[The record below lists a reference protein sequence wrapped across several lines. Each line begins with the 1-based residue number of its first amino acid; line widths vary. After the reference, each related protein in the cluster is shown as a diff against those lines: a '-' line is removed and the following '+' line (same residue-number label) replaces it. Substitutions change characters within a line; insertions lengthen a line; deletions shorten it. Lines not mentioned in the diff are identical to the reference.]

1 MVMDVTGPMR
11 EKIVQEVKTNTDE
24 IRSLLNHSES
34 KVDDSEALEKIENY
48 VFRQEK
54 SGCRKHSENDYL
66 VRRVFLSLR
75 SEMDILQPY
84 VDDPDIT
91 EIMVNGKDSIFIEK
105 NGRIEKLPFSF
116 DTSQDLEEL
125 IRRIATKVHREIN
138 DRSPIADARLSD
150 GSRVN
155 AVLSGVA
162 LNGPILTI
170 RKFPKAPMTM
180 EDLIKNGT
188 LHKDLAIMLTALVR
202 ARYNIFISGGTS
214 SGKTTLLNVLSQHL
228 PSHERVVVIEDSAE
242 LQINHVENIVR
253 LECKNANA
261 RGDGAIHM
269 ADLVRNSL
277 RMRPDRIIVG
287 EVRGEEVMDM
297 IQAMNTGHDGSMSTG
312 HANSVRGMLKRL
324 EAMFLQGTDIPV
336 EAIRSQIA
344 EGIDIIVHLSRLRGG
359 RRHIME
365 IAELIPAKDGSIGLN
380 HLYRYGSGFT
390 GNRLVHREKLDIW
403 K

>member
-1 MVMDVTGPMR
+1 MDVTGPMR

-105 NGRIEKLPFSF
+105 NGRREKLPFSF

>member
-1 MVMDVTGPMR
+1 MDVTGPMR